1 MNKKIIVLCFVAS
14 WISAQIPDQEPSKKT
29 ASPIEIE
36 LPQFYEESDLTRAE
50 HEEALKR
57 NETKI
62 RERIAKGDALETAIV
77 PLQYIV
83 GPGDVFSFNVWG
95 PMEIRKFIT
104 VSADGKLPIPAV
116 GEIDADGLCLGELQE
131 KVVAAGLEFYHNSK
145 VSLTLEALRFFRVH
159 VVGEV
164 KFPGAYIAQ
173 PVTRISELIEMAGGI
188 TELAWPLEI
197 EIRHAKG
204 KTDTFNLAEYIR
216 RGAMEGN
223 RFLVGGDV
231 AVVRPI
237 SLSERFVRVEGSI
250 KAGGIYQIGERES
263 LYDFCLRIQ
272 ALGKNSDLSKIAVC
286 RETKE
291 NSKKEIRFPF
301 KESKSD
307 FLLQTKDVV
316 ILPSKY
322 VYVKGAV
329 RNPGAYPYVMQLT
342 AKDYAGFAGG
352 DYQSGGIRGVK
363 VFRHATQKIESGPD
377 VIVEAGD
384 VVDLSQS
391 FGNRF
396 QNYVSVI
403 SALASLVIA
412 GKAVGLFGNP

>member
-1 MNKKIIVLCFVAS
+1 
-14 WISAQIPDQEPSKKT
+14 
-29 ASPIEIE
+29 
-36 LPQFYEESDLTRAE
+36 
-50 HEEALKR
+50 
-57 NETKI
+57 
-62 RERIAKGDALETAIV
+62 
-77 PLQYIV
+77 
-83 GPGDVFSFNVWG
+83 
-95 PMEIRKFIT
+95 
-104 VSADGKLPIPAV
+104 
-116 GEIDADGLCLGELQE
+116 
-131 KVVAAGLEFYHNSK
+131 
-145 VSLTLEALRFFRVH
+145 
-159 VVGEV
+159 
-164 KFPGAYIAQ
+164 
-173 PVTRISELIEMAGGI
+173 
-188 TELAWPLEI
+188 
-197 EIRHAKG
+197 
-204 KTDTFNLAEYIR
+204 
-216 RGAMEGN
+216 MEGN